1 METDGV
7 FITDV
12 QSIKAFIRM
21 QKNEEDYFNH
31 VMDRVMS
38 KRTKA

>member
-21 QKNEEDYFNH
+21 QKKEEDYFNH
-31 VMDRVMS
+31 VMDKVMS
-38 KRTKA
+38 RKKA